1 MEPRDEDLM
10 RDVQDG
16 RIRAFD
22 ELVRRYRQPLLRVAA
37 SKLIDR
43 ASAED
48 VVQETF
54 LAAFAARGTYRPELP
69 FRTWLW
75 TILLHLCYRHARKQ
89 ARTAVPPWES
99 VAPQPAVVCQS
110 AESRGGLNQLLAA
123 EKQELLHAALAKLPE
138 VQADALRLRFF
149 GGLKFEEIAAAMNCS
164 LNGAKQR
171 VKQGLLKLAGLV
183 PPPEEQES

>member
-1 MEPRDEDLM
+1 MPPRDEDLM
-10 RDVQDG
+10 RDVQQG
-16 RIRAFD
+16 RFAAFD
-22 ELVRRYRQPLLRVAA
+22 ELVRRYRLPLLRVAS
-37 SKLIDR
+37 SKLADR
-43 ASAED
+43 AWAED

-75 TILLHLCYRHARKQ
+75 TILLHLCYRQARKQ
-89 ARTAVPPWES
+89 NRLAVPQWEAVAAQPDAVCRTAENH
-99 VAPQPAVVCQS
+99 
-110 AESRGGLNQLLAA
+110 GGLNQLLAA

-138 VQADALRLRFF
+138 AQADALRLRFF
-149 GGLKFEEIAAAMNCS
+149 GGLKFEEIAAAMDCS

-183 PPPEEQES
+183 PRPEEQES